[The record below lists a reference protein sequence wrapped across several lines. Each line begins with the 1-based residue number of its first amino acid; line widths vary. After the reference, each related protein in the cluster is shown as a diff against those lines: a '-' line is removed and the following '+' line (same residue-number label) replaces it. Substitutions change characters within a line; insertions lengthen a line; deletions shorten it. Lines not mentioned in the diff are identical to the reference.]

1 MHPDTA
7 YKIITLAAQSVIFAF
22 IVLVIAVFV
31 DRLLEF
37 GELLRRRSYLKTLK
51 AAADAKLKSTYE
63 RHRRTHHHPHHQ

>member
-7 YKIITLAAQSVIFAF
+7 YKIITLAAPSVVIFAF

-37 GELLRRRSYLKTLK
+37 GERLRRRHHLKALK

-63 RHRRTHHHPHHQ
+63 RRPSS